1 MLTNRLT
8 SVNYVKKRL
17 IQNIQRINSK
27 KKDMELIYHLLIN
40 RGENCLSKSI

>member
-17 IQNIQRINSK
+17 IQNIQRI
-27 KKDMELIYHLLIN
+27 
-40 RGENCLSKSI
+40 LS

>member
-17 IQNIQRINSK
+17 IQNIQ
-27 KKDMELIYHLLIN
+27 
-40 RGENCLSKSI
+40 